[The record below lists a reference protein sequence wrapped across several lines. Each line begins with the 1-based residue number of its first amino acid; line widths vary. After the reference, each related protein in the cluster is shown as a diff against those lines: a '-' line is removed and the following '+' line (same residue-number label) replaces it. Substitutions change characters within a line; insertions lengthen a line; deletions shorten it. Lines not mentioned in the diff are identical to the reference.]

1 MPHIDDLRHYAIE
14 VKPIGAACNL
24 RCEYCYYLGKDSLT
38 PNPSPKG
45 EGSMGIMSDA
55 ILESYIQQVIAIH
68 GQLAEI
74 EFAWHGGEPTMCG
87 IPFFER
93 AMQLQQK
100 YGAGRRILNTLQ
112 TNGTLLTDDWCRF
125 FRDHNFRI
133 GLSIDGP
140 ESLHNIY
147 RKDAHGEGSFART
160 MHGLDLLLKH
170 GVEFNT
176 LTTVNAA
183 NATHPAEV
191 YDFLREFSNYMQFLP
206 VVEQTLSQPLPVRE
220 GSVHSIVQEKMARLA
235 MPPGLYT
242 PVGGE
247 AKGGSLAPFSVP
259 AEAYGKFLCTILD
272 RWMAKDVGHKFV
284 QVIEAAIGNLT
295 RRPAGLCV
303 HEAVCGHCGII
314 EKNGDLYRCDR
325 YVFPEYRVGNI
336 LDAPL
341 HDMMQTNRRFG
352 EYKIDSLPSQCL
364 HCDVADLCFGGCP
377 KDRLLERLTAVVTP
391 AGTVPVVER
400 LNYLCSGYRIFFRY
414 FRQQIQKLIKTHTTY
429 EN

>member
-1 MPHIDDLRHYAIE
+1 MPGIDDFRHYAIE

-24 RCEYCYYLGKDSLT
+24 RCEYCYYLGKEKTLSS
-38 PNPSPKG
+38 PSSGG
-45 EGSMGIMSDA
+45 EGPLMSDEV
-55 ILESYIQQVIAIH
+55 LERYIQQVVAIH
-68 GQLAEI
+68 GRQAEI
-74 EFAWHGGEPTMCG
+74 EFAWHGGEPTLCG

-93 AMQLQQK
+93 AMDLQQK
-100 YGAGRRILNTLQ
+100 YGANRRILNTLQ

-140 ESLHNIY
+140 EPLHNIY
-147 RKDAHGEGSFART
+147 RKDAHGEGTFWKT
-160 MHGLDLLLKH
+160 MHGMELLQKH

-183 NATHPAEV
+183 NVAHAAQV
-191 YDFLREFSNYMQFLP
+191 YDFLRQFSNFMQFLP
-206 VVEQTLSQPLPVRE
+206 VVESLSENQTGNVGL
-220 GSVHSIVQEKMARLA
+220 
-235 MPPGLYT
+235 PPGLYT
-242 PVGGE
+242 TERSGQ
-247 AKGGSLAPFSVP
+247 LAPFSVP

-272 RWMAKDVGHKFV
+272 QWMKKDVGRKFV

-303 HEAVCGHCGII
+303 HEAVCGHCGVI

-341 HDMMQTNRRFG
+341 HEMMQTNRRFG
-352 EYKIDSLPSQCL
+352 EFKLESLPSQCL

-377 KDRLLERLTAVVTP
+377 KDRLQERLTVAVTP
-391 AGTVPVVER
+391 AGPIPKVER
-400 LNYLCSGYRIFFRY
+400 CNYLCPGYKMFFSYIR
-414 FRQQIQKLIKTHTTY
+414 RQYPKILRATKG
-429 EN
+429 